1 MSKTYAAFNQCIAI
15 YTLPQ
20 CNSMLPIWKT
30 PAAQLTQGIIIIINT
45 SLLKKSEKAQL
56 PQP

>member
-1 MSKTYAAFNQCIAI
+1 MSKTYAAFNQRIAI

-30 PAAQLTQGIIIIINT
+30 PAPQLTQGIIIIINT
-45 SLLKKSEKAQL
+45 SLL
-56 PQP
+56 